1 MPGPGGETK
10 QKMMEPVEMHGLCT
24 ESKLEKNTHTQE
36 LYREEVARRGTVE
49 RRRLRAASY

>member
-24 ESKLEKNTHTQE
+24 ESKLEKNTHIT
-36 LYREEVARRGTVE
+36 
-49 RRRLRAASY
+49 RAI